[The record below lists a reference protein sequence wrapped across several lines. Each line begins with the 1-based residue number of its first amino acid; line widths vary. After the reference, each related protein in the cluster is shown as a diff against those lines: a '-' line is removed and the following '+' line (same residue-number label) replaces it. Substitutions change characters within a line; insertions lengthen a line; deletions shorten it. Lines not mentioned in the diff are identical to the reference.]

1 MNIIRACIASIICTI
16 TFFQASAQEGEKVF
30 RFLELPSSV
39 RANALGG
46 NNVSVIENDISLVFL
61 NPAALGR
68 EMNMNA
74 NVNFLSYI
82 ADIKVGSAIFGKSI
96 RENNSFAVGVNYI
109 DYGDFKKT
117 TSENEI
123 IGNFSAKD
131 IAVNGIYS
139 HMLTNRLRGGVTAKF
154 ITSSY
159 EDYSSVA
166 IGFDVGL
173 SYYNEDQEFSAG
185 LVLKN
190 MGSQISSYNDKRVGL
205 PWDIQLGVSK
215 RLRSAPIRFSVT
227 AVYLTQ
233 WNFAN
238 INEANGIDTSDDGF
252 LKTAFKHTILG
263 VDIISSEN
271 FWIGVGF
278 NPKVHYDMALQDGNK
293 FGGFNA
299 GAGVRIQ
306 KFNIGFSLAQYHP
319 SATTYHF
326 SVGFDISKF

>member
-1 MNIIRACIASIICTI
+1 MSKIRACLASIICTI
-16 TFFQASAQEGEKVF
+16 IVFHASAQEGEKVF
-30 RFLELPSSV
+30 RFLELPTST

-46 NNVSVIENDISLVFL
+46 TNISAIENDVSLVFL
-61 NPAALGR
+61 NPAALGP

-109 DYGDFKKT
+109 DYGNFKET
-117 TSENEI
+117 LNENEI
-123 IGNFSAKD
+123 IGSFSAKD
-131 IAVNGIYS
+131 IAVNGVYS
-139 HMLTNRLRGGVTAKF
+139 HMLTNRLRGGVTAKI

-173 SYYNEDQEFSAG
+173 SYYNEDREFSAG

-190 MGSQISSYNDKRVGL
+190 MGSQISAYNDKRVGL
-205 PWDIQLGVSK
+205 PWDVQIGVSK
-215 RLRSAPIRFSVT
+215 RLRSAPIRLSLT

-238 INEANGIDTSDDGF
+238 IDAANGIDSSDDGF

-263 VDIISSEN
+263 VDIIPSEN

-278 NPKVHYDMALQDGNK
+278 NPKVHYDMSLQEGNK
-293 FGGFNA
+293 FGGFTA

-306 KFNIGFSLAQYHP
+306 KFNVGFSLAQYHP

>member
-1 MNIIRACIASIICTI
+1 MNKIRACIAGIIFTI
-16 TFFQASAQEGEKVF
+16 AIFHASAQEGEKVF
-30 RFLELPSSV
+30 RFLELPTST

-46 NNVSVIENDISLVFL
+46 TNISAIENDISLVFL
-61 NPAALGR
+61 NPAALGP

-96 RENNSFAVGVNYI
+96 RDNNSFAVGVNYI
-109 DYGDFKKT
+109 DYGDFKET
-117 TSENEI
+117 TNQNEI
-123 IGNFSAKD
+123 IGDFSAKD
-131 IAVNGIYS
+131 IAVNGVYS

-154 ITSSY
+154 ISSNYADYTSL
-159 EDYSSVA
+159 A

-173 SYYNEDQEFSAG
+173 SYYNEDREFSAG

-190 MGSQISSYNDKRVGL
+190 MGSQISAYNDKRVGL
-205 PWDIQLGVSK
+205 PWDVQLGVSK
-215 RLRSAPIRFSVT
+215 RLRSAPIRFSLT

-238 INEANGIDTSDDGF
+238 VDKANGIDSSDDGF

-263 VDIISSEN
+263 VDIIPSEN

-278 NPKVHYDMALQDGNK
+278 NPKVHYDMSLQDGNK
-293 FGGFNA
+293 FGGLSA

-306 KFNIGFSLAQYHP
+306 KFSIGFSLAQYHP